1 MTRSTKPNAHKDA
14 TSTRPAST
22 TAINPDRGSSNSTAE
37 KDAASDHGVSSPTQT
52 GQTRTTGEQ
61 EKRRRLPPFLD
72 HFNARDLKTLCRCSI
87 AFWVASLFVLI
98 EPTLQAFG
106 NAAFF
111 SCIVI
116 LILPPSGVVLV
127 FVLGSATM
135 ILGMSL
141 AWAWGV
147 IAMKAALAT
156 RPQAETLAREQL
168 LAQQASTI
176 STPGYSPLQVLIFDG
191 FMLDTRVSVTYF
203 CMIGLF
209 VYLMARLR
217 FRIPKLALTA
227 VFAWVV
233 SDIFLTIGPLIPTF
247 NGTIPVV
254 LIKPAAAAVAVNLA
268 CSFLIFPES
277 TSHAALHSMHQLVT
291 TMEGALD
298 LTAGF
303 LGSYPDTSHVEQ
315 MQALRSG
322 IIGGWAK
329 LEPEIGFLFFD
340 ISFGHWN
347 AQDIASLKEPVRRV
361 VITSL
366 SLLSFEILQGRQRE
380 RVKQYRPD
388 DASSNDLTDESKPV
402 YGKHQIMRSLN
413 LLDAV
418 SQPEVGQSVSDSYHA
433 LSQASNE
440 MLEACRDAFQ
450 GIAHG
455 IHENN
460 SRRWFRRLSADE
472 FANMEREHLAM
483 LERLRSEKAKFPTV
497 ANEALFASHNHLFD
511 ENGIFQDQASQRHK
525 LVGMFF
531 GFNFEDRLLLLAS
544 ALETALEQIILLE
557 RERRTVRLWLPTGL
571 RKLGSKFGAWVF
583 GRSPTPTIG
592 GAAVGDLPQ
601 ADKATIAELQ
611 QVLQREQNP
620 RVKRS
625 LVSRVI
631 LGTGHWLSND
641 EGLFAFRV
649 LLATIATAVP
659 AVCATSAGFYYREKG
674 LWALIMAQTGTASF
688 AAEFSFGLVA
698 RVSGTVAGGVL
709 GMLGW

>member
-1 MTRSTKPNAHKDA
+1 MTRSTKPNAHRDA
-14 TSTRPAST
+14 DSTSSGIAN
-22 TAINPDRGSSNSTAE
+22 INPDRESSNSTAE
-37 KDAASDHGVSSPTQT
+37 KDRVSDNDVSPRQT
-52 GQTRTTGEQ
+52 TDTRTTAAQ
-61 EKRRRLPPFLD
+61 ESKRRLPPFLD

-87 AFWVASLFVLI
+87 AFWMASLFVLI
-98 EPTLQAFG
+98 EPTLQTFG

-111 SCIVI
+111 SCIVV

-127 FVLGSATM
+127 FLLGSVTM

-141 AWAWGV
+141 GWAWGV

-168 LAQQASTI
+168 LAQQASTL
-176 STPGYSPLQVLIFDG
+176 STPGYSPLQVLIYEG

-203 CMIGLF
+203 CMVGLF
-209 VYLMARLR
+209 VYFMARLR
-217 FRIPKLALTA
+217 FRVPKLALTA

-247 NGTIPVV
+247 IGTIPVV

-277 TSHAALHSMHQLVT
+277 TSHAALHSMRTLVT

-303 LGSYPDTSHVEQ
+303 LGSYPDTSHMEQ
-315 MQALRSG
+315 MQALRPA

-347 AQDIASLKEPVRRV
+347 AQDIASLKEPIRRV

-366 SLLSFEILQGRQRE
+366 SLLGFEILQGQKRE
-380 RVKQYRPD
+380 RVKQLRPD
-388 DASSNDLTDESKPV
+388 DASSNDSKEESKPV

-413 LLDAV
+413 LLDAI
-418 SQPEVGQSVSDSYHA
+418 SQPEVGQSVSDSYQA
-433 LSQASNE
+433 LSQASNPL
-440 MLEACRDAFQ
+440 LEACRDAFQ

-460 SRRWFRRLSADE
+460 SRRWFGRLSAED
-472 FANMEREHLAM
+472 FDQMEHEHITM
-483 LERLRSEKAKFPTV
+483 LERLRFEKAKFPAV

-511 ENGIFQDQASQRHK
+511 ENGIFHDQATQRHK
-525 LVGMFF
+525 LIGMFF

-544 ALETALEQIILLE
+544 ALETVLEQIIRLE
-557 RERRTVRLWLPTGL
+557 SERRTVRLWFPTGL

-592 GAAVGDLPQ
+592 GSALGDMPQ

-611 QVLQREQNP
+611 QVLRSVQKP
-620 RVKRS
+620 TVKRGI
-625 LVSRVI
+625 LSRII
-631 LGTGHWLSND
+631 LGFGHWLGND
-641 EGLFAFRV
+641 EGLFAFRL
-649 LLATIATAVP
+649 LLATVAAAVP
-659 AVCATSAGFYYREKG
+659 AVCVTSSGFYYREKG

-688 AAEFSFGLVA
+688 SAEFSFGVVA